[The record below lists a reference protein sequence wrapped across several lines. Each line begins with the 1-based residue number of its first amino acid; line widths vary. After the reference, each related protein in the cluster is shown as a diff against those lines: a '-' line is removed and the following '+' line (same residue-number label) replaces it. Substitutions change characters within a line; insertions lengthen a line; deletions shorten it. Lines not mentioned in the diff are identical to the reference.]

1 MAFVFEDV
9 QPQATSPQFVFDD
22 AAPDPATP
30 PAKPKGILESAIDTF
45 AGAGARVAQGVNQS
59 LGAID
64 AAFGLDQGAQTY
76 KEGAEYWQ
84 HKAEDAGSDGLP
96 AAIYTGVGAA
106 PAGVAEFMAGPVY
119 AGAKGA
125 AEGYQEGG
133 VPGALEKAAIE
144 VTKRVGIG
152 KVFHG
157 IENTAI
163 SGLPKAAVMG
173 GTMGVQTA
181 AEQAMTDKGIQ
192 PQDVAASAI
201 TGTLL
206 SVSGGGR
213 SEVIRK
219 NLLKEGVQPEIA
231 ADLAGRFQFDDQASA
246 SPASIA
252 ITDPQ
257 GRPLDVP
264 IDTRPPESIGP
275 LVSET
280 GNGSLRLATE
290 QSSGLDPERQTFIKD
305 QVGSLGSIEAVNRM
319 FPGATPADVYAR
331 QVAGELY
338 GSPERGFT
346 MGQPSPLQVRTDM
359 PATEGEVIPPEQ
371 PTVKPAPEPQT
382 IDGEIVPAG
391 LLPAPERGFVMKPY
405 EGEVISPEPAKTV
418 PEQQVVDGQIIPA
431 GLIED
436 RTLKNAPG
444 SPNGFDTLSALAQN
458 REVKPDN
465 SPFSSGDTSKL
476 ESHAASIENFI
487 KQIGDTTDPALLG
500 TIQKAKESLA
510 TIRETIQSNKASAP
524 SPLETIY
531 HPDKR
536 IELRFPEAPNQKT
549 ITRLRNNRFEDQGG
563 NVWIAKGSGKA
574 RREFVEKLQG
584 EASEQYMRPKGT
596 APVPI
601 KEEIPVNNPVGSVIP
616 DSSETNPIDTGT
628 VEQFTA
634 TAKKRGGKD
643 VFDVKL
649 NPSQRRT
656 LEAVRQEISDGEAGK
671 RVGIY
676 NTNEPGSTQVSWG
689 SSFPEYFRD
698 KGYTKTKALAAI
710 DNILNGDGVTAL
722 QKIMVEDMHQ
732 ERRRQDTN
740 QILTERAKPS
750 EVSALHLDEGDTLKR
765 NGEKFEVTDVGPDG
779 VTLKDGVVLD
789 LNHEEAINYDR
800 GTLKDADGKHK
811 KVNPESGNNAENSG
825 VETFPHNGGVILDNL
840 GLQQIYERISNAR
853 LIRDVMDDVKSVGR
867 HVIAKGA
874 TTWKEFFQG
883 MKDTLGDKFAKVRP
897 VMERVWKILDNERGS
912 IDIEAPRLRAAWDGI
927 LRAVNPMERGDLAEK
942 TGELL
947 RERMGVREMNRVRFS
962 GELDAAVKKYEEQT
976 GLVARGLD
984 AIQNS
989 GRTIADKLFSKMN
1002 EQDAY
1007 DFMQAVDTGDKAY
1020 FADKPAL
1027 NDIAAVIDNMFQ
1039 AKVKEI
1045 QNLGTGAMQNVRDSY
1060 FPHIWEKGE
1069 PQEQIAKAMG
1079 KRPLEG
1085 SKGFTKQR
1093 VFEDIQAGL
1102 DAGFKPVS
1110 QNPLDLV
1117 FLKMTEMDKYIAA
1130 HKGLQAMEES
1140 GVVELVPAGEK
1151 APEGFFDIA
1160 GKYGIVTK
1168 QAYQDQASG
1177 MPGEMKSYRY
1187 VAVDEVAQVFNNYLS
1202 PTLYQNKYI
1211 GTPFEAYMG
1220 AANTLNQFQLGVGSL
1235 FHGGFTSLEAVIS
1248 RFSLGLKSLSTGDLK
1263 GAAEYISTSPVAMV
1277 NNWKLGQKVLDAMR
1291 NGGAPQGEMADIMDW
1306 LQLAGARTAQDE
1318 RFRTDQ
1324 TQKVLQS
1331 WNNGKHFGAV
1341 AHSPLAVVEQSS
1353 RIILEHIVPQQKM
1366 GVFVEMMKQWAD
1378 AHPGATH
1385 AELRT
1390 AAQAKWSRA
1399 DARLGQVVYERYFIH
1414 NAVKN
1419 GLQALIRAPGWTAGT
1434 IFEIG
1439 GGSKDALESII
1450 KLSKGEKTELSDRTA
1465 YTISLVAVTAIAN
1478 GLATLFF
1485 TGDMPKGK
1493 DFLAFRTGNL
1503 DEKGK
1508 PERYV
1513 LPTYMKDMYA
1523 YSQAPAST
1531 LLHKAHPVIGLAGEI
1546 IKNRDYYGTEI
1557 RHPGDNPA
1565 KQVFDSVF
1573 HTAKAFTPFWIR
1585 GVAKERD
1592 RGGSVMAQ
1600 VAPFFGVMPAPA
1612 DMNATAAE
1620 RKARELVVGK
1630 LPQGSRTK
1638 AQFEQRQIEYQIE
1651 TALRKKDPGA
1661 RMMIQQAKRDKLI
1674 TAADEQQIRKKAA
1687 TPLIVSATRSLDF
1700 PQALQVW
1707 EEATDQEKAKLKQSF
1722 IGKGERYMETH
1733 PYQEKDL
1740 RQQLREIRRFVGR

>member
-1 MAFVFEDV
+1 MAFVFDDE
-9 QPQATSPQFVFDD
+9 QPQATSQQFVFDD
-22 AAPDPATP
+22 AGPDLVTT
-30 PAKPKGILESAIDTF
+30 PAKPKGILESAIDAFT
-45 AGAGARVAQGVNQS
+45 GAGARVAQGVNQS

-96 AAIYTGVGAA
+96 AQIYEGVGAA

-157 IENTAI
+157 IENTTI

-173 GTMGVQTA
+173 GTMGIQTA
-181 AEQAMTDKGIQ
+181 AEQALTDNGIQ

-280 GNGSLRLATE
+280 GNGSLRFATE
-290 QSSGLDPERQTFIKD
+290 QPSGLDPERQTFIKD
-305 QVGSLGSIEAVNRM
+305 QVGSLGSVEAVDKM
-319 FPGATPADVYAR
+319 HPSDTPSDVHAR
-331 QVAGELY
+331 QVAREIFQNNR
-338 GSPERGFT
+338 E
-346 MGQPSPLQVRTDM
+346 
-359 PATEGEVIPPEQ
+359 
-371 PTVKPAPEPQT
+371 TVET
-382 IDGEIVPAG
+382 
-391 LLPAPERGFVMKPY
+391 
-405 EGEVISPEPAKTV
+405 S
-418 PEQQVVDGQIIPA
+418 
-431 GLIED
+431 
-436 RTLKNAPG
+436 KNAPG
-444 SPNGFDTLSALAQN
+444 SSDVSEPMEAPVQNTEIKPENPPSLRDSPLFLDAQGALAKELADAHQKGELTPELVQEKMQGLAVDRVTDYQGATFHRPTLDLAMKEHKASGRDFSYADVDLANLGGLNAHRGSNEKANDDFRSMSDIIREEVQKDVPGARFFRQGGDEMSVLAPDTPREVLDASLARANERVQRHVQEQGLDQIPHPKHKAEDPHAPGVGIYYGTTDFVGKKGVHDIITSADSQTNTMKRQRGIEYVDRSQNETNGNQSPVTTGSGRLLPENGNGKPSEGNGISGVVGDVQSPGSSEGNRSGNSLEGMAGAANSITPPVEPLSA
-458 REVKPDN
+458 
-465 SPFSSGDTSKL
+465 
-476 ESHAASIENFI
+476 
-487 KQIGDTTDPALLG
+487 
-500 TIQKAKESLA
+500 
-510 TIRETIQSNKASAP
+510 
-524 SPLETIY
+524 IY

-536 IELRFPEAPNQKT
+536 VELRFSEPPTDQKT
-549 ITRLRNNRFEDQGG
+549 INRLNTNRFEDTGSG
-563 NVWIAKGSGKA
+563 VWIAKGDGRV

-584 EASEQYMRPKGT
+584 ELATRNARAKVETPISETAT
-596 APVPI
+596 APVIEPAPI
-601 KEEIPVNNPVGSVIP
+601 EVTTDELPL
-616 DSSETNPIDTGT
+616 
-628 VEQFTA
+628 
-634 TAKKRGGKD
+634 AKH
-643 VFDVKL
+643 
-649 NPSQRRT
+649 
-656 LEAVRQEISDGEAGK
+656 
-671 RVGIY
+671 
-676 NTNEPGSTQVSWG
+676 
-689 SSFPEYFRD
+689 
-698 KGYTKTKALAAI
+698 
-710 DNILNGDGVTAL
+710 NI
-722 QKIMVEDMHQ
+722 
-732 ERRRQDTN
+732 QDT
-740 QILTERAKPS
+740 K
-750 EVSALHLDEGDTLKR
+750 
-765 NGEKFEVTDVGPDG
+765 
-779 VTLKDGVVLD
+779 
-789 LNHEEAINYDR
+789 
-800 GTLKDADGKHK
+800 GKQA
-811 KVNPESGNNAENSG
+811 ES
-825 VETFPHNGGVILDNL
+825 FPHNGGVILDSM
-840 GLQQIYERISNAR
+840 GLQQIYERVSKAR
-853 LIRDVMDDVKSVGR
+853 LVRDVMDDVKSLGR

-897 VMERVWKILDNERGS
+897 VMERVWNVLDNERGS
-912 IDIEAPRLRAAWDGI
+912 VNIEAPRLRAAWDGI

-942 TGELL
+942 AGALL

-962 GELDAAVKKYEEQT
+962 GDLNSAVKKYEEQT

-984 AIQNS
+984 AVQNS
-989 GRTIADKLFSKMN
+989 GRTLADKVFSKMT
-1002 EQDAY
+1002 EKDAY

-1020 FADKPAL
+1020 FEGKPAL

-1117 FLKMTEMDKYIAA
+1117 FLKMAEMDKYIAA

-1140 GVVELVPAGEK
+1140 GVVQLIPAGEK

-1168 QAYQDQASG
+1168 QAHQDQNSG

-1211 GTPFEAYMG
+1211 GTTFEAYMG

-1277 NNWKLGQKVLDAMR
+1277 NNWKLGQKVLDAMK

-1324 TQKVLQS
+1324 TQKVLQA

-1465 YTISLVAVTAIAN
+1465 YAISLVTVSAIAN

-1513 LPTYMKDMYA
+1513 LPTYLKDMYA
-1523 YSQAPAST
+1523 YSQAPATT

-1546 IKNRDYYGTEI
+1546 VKNRDYYGTEI

-1573 HTAKAFTPFWIR
+1573 HTAKAFTPFWMR
-1585 GVAKERD
+1585 GVAKERE
-1592 RGGSVMAQ
+1592 RGGSAMAQ
-1600 VAPFFGVMPAPA
+1600 IAPFFGVMPAPA

-1620 RKARELVVGK
+1620 KKAREFVIGK

-1638 AQFEQRQIEYQIE
+1638 AQFEQRQLEHQIE

-1722 IGKGERYMETH
+1722 LGKGDRYIESH
-1733 PYQEKDL
+1733 PDQEKEI
-1740 RQQLREIRRFVGR
+1740 RQQLREIMRFVER

>member
-1 MAFVFEDV
+1 MAFVFEDE
-9 QPQATSPQFVFDD
+9 QSQATSQQFVFDD
-22 AAPDPATP
+22 AGPDLVTT
-30 PAKPKGILESAIDTF
+30 PAKPKGILESAIDVFT
-45 AGAGARVAQGVNQS
+45 GAGARVAQGVNQS

-64 AAFGLDQGAQTY
+64 TAFGLDQGAQTY

-84 HKAEDAGSDGLP
+84 HKAEEAGSDGLP
-96 AAIYTGVGAA
+96 AQIYEGVGAA
-106 PAGVAEFMAGPVY
+106 PAGVAEFIAGPAY
-119 AGAKGA
+119 AGVKGA
-125 AEGYQEGG
+125 AEGYREGG
-133 VPGALEKAAIE
+133 LPGALEKAAIE

-163 SGLPKAAVMG
+163 SGMPKAAVMG

-181 AEQAMTDKGIQ
+181 AEQAMTDQGIQ

-206 SVSGGGR
+206 SVSGGGK

-231 ADLAGRFQFDDQASA
+231 ADLAGRFQFDDQATA
-246 SPASIA
+246 SPDPIT
-252 ITDPQ
+252 ITDSQ
-257 GRPLDVP
+257 GHPLDMP

-280 GNGSLRLATE
+280 GNGSLRLAT
-290 QSSGLDPERQTFIKD
+290 GRQTFIADK
-305 QVGSLGSIEAVNRM
+305 VSSLGSIEAVDKM
-319 FPGATPADVYAR
+319 FPTDSPSDVYAR
-331 QVAGELY
+331 QVAGDLY

-346 MGQPSPLQVRTDM
+346 MGGSTPVQVRTDM
-359 PATEGEVIPPEQ
+359 PITEGEVIPPE
-371 PTVKPAPEPQT
+371 PASTRTVTEPQT
-382 IDGEIVPAG
+382 INGEIVPAG

-405 EGEVISPEPAKTV
+405 EGEVIPPEPARA
-418 PEQQVVDGQIIPA
+418 PAEQQVIDSQIIPS
-431 GLIED
+431 GLIEG
-436 RTLKNAPG
+436 RTLKNAVE
-444 SPNGFDTLSALAQN
+444 SPNGFEPLSVVAQS
-458 REVKPDN
+458 REVKPEN
-465 SPFSSGDTSKL
+465 SPFSSDDASKL

-510 TIRETIQSNKASAP
+510 TIREKIQTRPAVSS
-524 SPLETIY
+524 SPLESIY

-536 IELRFPEAPNQKT
+536 VELRFPEMPDQKT
-549 ITRLRNNRFEDQGG
+549 ITRLRNNRFEDQGDA
-563 NVWIAKGSGKA
+563 VWIANGSGKA
-574 RREFVEKLQG
+574 RRDFVTKLQE
-584 EASEQYMRPKGT
+584 EASERYTRAQEA
-596 APVPI
+596 APVSEVTGNNAEYGLEIAPI
-601 KEEIPVNNPVGSVIP
+601 PEPQKTPVSELTQI
-616 DSSETNPIDTGT
+616 DSGT
-628 VEQFTA
+628 VEQFAA
-634 TAKKRGGKD
+634 TSKKRGGKD

-656 LEAVRQEISDGEAGK
+656 LEVVRQEISDGEAGQ

-710 DNILNGDGVTAL
+710 DNVLNGDGVTAL

-750 EVSALHLDEGDTLKR
+750 DISALHLDEGDTLKR
-765 NGEKFEVTDVGPDG
+765 NGEKFKVTDVGPDG
-779 VTLKDGVVLD
+779 VTLKDGVVFD
-789 LNHEEAINYDR
+789 LNHEQAINYDR
-800 GTLKDADGKHK
+800 GTLKGADGKLK
-811 KVNPESGNNAENSG
+811 KVYPQKGENS
-825 VETFPHNGGVILDNL
+825 ENSDIEAFPHNGGVILDSM
-840 GLQQIYERISNAR
+840 GLQQIYERISKAR
-853 LIRDVMDDVKSVGR
+853 LVRDVMDDVKSLGR

-883 MKDTLGDKFAKVRP
+883 MKETLGDKFAKVRP
-897 VMERVWKILDNERGS
+897 VMERVWKVLDNERGS
-912 IDIEAPRLRAAWDGI
+912 VNIEAPRLRAAWDGI

-942 TGELL
+942 AGALL

-962 GELDAAVKKYEEQT
+962 GDLNSAVKKYEEQT

-984 AIQNS
+984 AVQNS
-989 GRTIADKLFSKMN
+989 GRTLADKVFSKMT
-1002 EQDAY
+1002 EKDAY
-1007 DFMQAVDTGDKAY
+1007 DFMQAVDTGDKVY
-1020 FADKPAL
+1020 FSDKSAL

-1140 GVVELVPAGEK
+1140 GVVQLVPAGEK

-1168 QAYQDQASG
+1168 QAHQNQASG

-1187 VAVDEVAQVFNNYLS
+1187 AAVDEVAQVFNNYLS

-1211 GTPFEAYMG
+1211 GTTFEAYMG

-1277 NNWKLGQKVLDAMR
+1277 NNWKLGQKVLDAMK

-1324 TQKVLQS
+1324 TQKVLQA

-1465 YTISLVAVTAIAN
+1465 YAISLVTVSAIAN

-1513 LPTYMKDMYA
+1513 LPTYLKDMYT
-1523 YSQAPAST
+1523 YSQAPATT

-1546 IKNRDYYGTEI
+1546 VKNRDYYGTEI

-1573 HTAKAFTPFWIR
+1573 HTAKAFTPFWMR
-1585 GVAKERD
+1585 GVAKERE
-1592 RGGSVMAQ
+1592 RGGSAMAQ
-1600 VAPFFGVMPAPA
+1600 IAPFFGVMPAPA

-1620 RKARELVVGK
+1620 KKAREFVIGK

-1638 AQFEQRQIEYQIE
+1638 APFEQRQLEHQIE

-1687 TPLIVSATRSLDF
+1687 TPLIVSATRTLDF

-1722 IGKGERYMETH
+1722 LGKGDRYIESH
-1733 PYQEKDL
+1733 PDQEKEL
-1740 RQQLREIRRFVGR
+1740 RQQLREIMRFVER